1 MRYVNANDVLPVD
14 LLFAIQTYYQGGYLY
29 IPKHNERRVTKQ
41 TAYKNELEKR
51 NRRIYLM
58 HTKLRECYQ
67 RITYRKTLLKM
78 IFQMN
83 LCENS
88 MLVSAQPRTLHLLQR
103 PCARVKVVENSGKR
117 DMITCTINEIRLL
130 KFIEEGFRHLNAGG
144 STVMVTKRYDWYKN
158 KLRSVFSGV
167 KVIEE
172 GGYYIV
178 ISQKR
183 GVRKTKEGNKPKVSK
198 KLRRKYG

>member
-130 KFIEEGFRHLNAGG
+130 KFIEEGFRHLKMAAVRSWLPKGMRG
-144 STVMVTKRYDWYKN
+144 IKN
-158 KLRSVFSGV
+158 KLKSVFGGV

-183 GVRKTKEGNKPKVSK
+183 GSAQNK
-198 KLRRKYG
+198 RGE